1 MLRMRRI
8 GLALVIV
15 LSANLYAQQT
25 PAPQKAAEST
35 APASANTPA
44 TLIFKSHSDLV
55 LVPVVVRGHKGKYIA
70 GLSRDRFRL
79 EENGKEQAITL
90 FEEVHPLTAD
100 YTSPPASD
108 RGYSNLPFD
117 GTRPVGLTI
126 IALDLLN
133 SSPIQREDGKEQI
146 VKFLSHGLAPNQ
158 TVSLL
163 CITSKGIKP
172 VHPFTTNTNSLIEAI
187 RKTPLGAGSI
197 MSGQD
202 TSTPGPF
209 RENLVLSTIG
219 QIKEIA
225 QAYVGIPGRK
235 TLILAAA
242 AIPGLAT
249 ESQIWDSSVLA
260 GDLRQMW
267 NSLIEANIS
276 IYPIHLMEWS
286 RNPNRGGVTGRLDIN
301 LDQFANSTGGKRC
314 IEANDLIGC
323 LSEAVDDSRS
333 YYMLGFSVQPD
344 DRKPGW
350 RYLKVKVSAEH
361 ADVRARNGFYYGTPP
376 AEVPK
381 RSEEINT
388 LASPLPHSA
397 VPMYVKVL
405 PPPVAPSPN
414 SAPSSSGKTM
424 VEFLMT
430 IPLGSVTVDRSRRT
444 PLDLEIGAVALTKDI
459 KEAAEFLEPVRGNP
473 TTEDLQRWA
482 HEGLRLQ
489 AKLDLPPGSY
499 DIRFFARDNNTDQI
513 GTVVFPLDVK

>member
-8 GLALVIV
+8 GLALVV
-15 LSANLYAQQT
+15 FLSANLCAKQN
-25 PAPQKAAEST
+25 PDPQKDAQST
-35 APASANTPA
+35 APAGANAPA
-44 TLIFKSHSDLV
+44 TLTFKSHSDLV

-70 GLSRDRFRL
+70 GLSRDKFRL

-90 FEEVHPLTAD
+90 FEEVQPLSAD
-100 YTSPPASD
+100 STSPSESD

-117 GTRPVGLTI
+117 GIRPAGLTI
-126 IALDLLN
+126 IVLDLLN
-133 SSPIQREDGKEQI
+133 SSPFQREDGKEQI

-163 CITSKGIKP
+163 CITSRGIRQ
-172 VHPFTTNTNSLIEAI
+172 VHPFTSDTNSLIEAI
-187 RKTPLGAGSI
+187 HKTPLGAESI
-197 MSGQD
+197 VSGQG

-209 RENLVLSTIG
+209 RESLVLSTIG

-225 QAYVGIPGRK
+225 QAYVGVPGRK
-235 TLILAAA
+235 SLILAAA

-286 RNPNRGGVTGRLDIN
+286 RNPNRGGATGRLDIN
-301 LDQFANSTGGKRC
+301 LDQFADSTGGKRC
-314 IEANDLIGC
+314 IEANGLISC
-323 LSEAVDDSRS
+323 LAEAVDDSRF

-361 ADVRARNGFYYGTPP
+361 ADVSARNGFYYGAAR

-405 PPPVAPSPN
+405 PPPPAPSPA
-414 SAPSSSGKTM
+414 SVSSSSGKTA
-424 VEFLMT
+424 VEFMMT
-430 IPLGSVTVDRSRRT
+430 LPLGSVTIDRSRRT
-444 PLDLEIGAVALTKDI
+444 SLDLEIGAIALTKDI

-473 TTEDLQRWA
+473 TNEDLQRWA
-482 HEGLRLQ
+482 HEGLRLP

-499 DIRFFARDNNTDQI
+499 DIRFFARDNNADQI